1 MESSQMLSSTVED
14 YLKALYRLGGAAE
27 LIPFGRIAEAL
38 GVTSGTVTTMMKH
51 LGSTGLV
58 DYLPRR
64 GARLSESGRLAAL
77 RVIRRHRLA
86 ELLLVDVLGM
96 EMGEVHVEAEILE
109 HALSERLTERI
120 DEHLGRPAYDPHGS
134 PIPDASGAVRETSL
148 KPITERAEGGRYHL
162 MRLSRHDQAFTD
174 WLAGFGIT
182 VGGDVGLAKRDL
194 ITGIVTLETAGGRR
208 VQIGDAAASAM
219 LVE

>member
-1 MESSQMLSSTVED
+1 MLTSTVED
-14 YLKALYRLGGAAE
+14 YLKALHRLGGSAE
-27 LIPFGRIAEAL
+27 LVPFGRIAVAL

-51 LGSTGLV
+51 LGDSGLA

-64 GARLSESGRLAAL
+64 GARLTEAGRLAAM

-96 EMGEVHVEAEILE
+96 GLTEVHAEAELLE
-109 HALSERLTERI
+109 HAFSDRLTDRI

-134 PIPDASGAVRETSL
+134 PIPDADGSIRDTSL
-148 KPITERAEGGRYHL
+148 KPIIERAEGGRYHL
-162 MRLSRHDQAFTD
+162 MRLTRTDQGFID
-174 WLAGFGIT
+174 WLASFGIA

-208 VQIGDAAASAM
+208 IQIGEAAAATL